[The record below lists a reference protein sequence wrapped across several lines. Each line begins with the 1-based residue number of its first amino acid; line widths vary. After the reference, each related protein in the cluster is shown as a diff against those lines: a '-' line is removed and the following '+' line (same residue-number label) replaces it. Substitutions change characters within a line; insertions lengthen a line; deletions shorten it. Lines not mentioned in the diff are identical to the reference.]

1 MKLREVREKR
11 RDKYVEFC
19 VYFNVFFE
27 STVQRCFTN
36 IINMV
41 SRSYYHILLNSKW
54 DIMLLTLNV

>member
-1 MKLREVREKR
+1 MSNS
-11 RDKYVEFC
+11 

-27 STVQRCFTN
+27 STVQKCFTN